1 MFGATGWRRD
11 RLQARSFAVGGDWRD
26 GRDDAGLE
34 HHMWLTAHSH
44 VPVRALAA
52 VPRHFAPWPRR
63 RVLAVTTCRVAQL
76 HPNIAPYL
84 VACSISYSRTLSC
97 SPSACFPLLS
107 RRPHSTPR
115 NFAATLDPYKRAP
128 RTMAPY
134 FIRPIFS
141 SAIKKARRIRNH
153 TPLVP

>member
-1 MFGATGWRRD
+1 MFGATDWRRD

-26 GRDDAGLE
+26 DAGLE
-34 HHMWLTAHSH
+34 RHSH
-44 VPVRALAA
+44 VRALAA

-141 SAIKKARRIRNH
+141 SAINEARRIRNH
-153 TPLVP
+153 IPLVP